1 MLLIKGT
8 FGTAILQVPVEGG
21 HEGGLVKVEY
31 KGREKMFE
39 NHQNSANNFHLS
51 AFYNNCKSLMEP
63 VTRGWKL
70 ALVYDLVWTNA
81 KTLTPPNDLPV
92 FLTAVKKIKA
102 ALSPWTRQ
110 KQKESTVNAED
121 NSHQQQIIPPNSA
134 LSSDE
139 IDKSFSGINQEDS
152 EMDQSSDEI
161 SDQENSN
168 EDENS
173 GGQSQERCDSD
184 DGGDS
189 SDEEQMKRRS
199 EEHDD
204 ESITNKNCT
213 KNVLFFVLQEKY
225 EEENLLFSRL
235 RGKDRDLAH
244 LLQCCPFL
252 DVHLAMVALKVSK
265 QGGDLDYG
273 TCRERH
279 GYCEYCCE
287 DEMIDRSVKVSRWI
301 DSANTIKDFNIKFN
315 WKEQCVGPIRN
326 LLTSRGIEPDKE
338 EEDYLEC
345 GGTTTDLF
353 YYNGILVIR
362 PKYQSMLVYHEN
374 DIHPILDRM
383 ENLLNSTP
391 SVMREEVHR
400 NITIDL
406 HQVIAYYNKP
416 QKDLRTD
423 KTNRSDLMTRL
434 FRLCTV
440 LRSRHGLDLLKML
453 ESNNDGIQSA
463 EVAKAIAEFECKVT
477 GKKVN
482 SFCVVL

>member
-39 NHQNSANNFHLS
+39 NHQNSANNFYLS

-189 SDEEQMKRRS
+189 SDENRS
-199 EEHDD
+199 EEYDSD
-204 ESITNKNCT
+204 SITNTNCT

-225 EEENLLFSRL
+225 EKENLLFSRL
-235 RGKDRDLAH
+235 RGKDRDLARI
-244 LLQCCPFL
+244 LQNCSFL

-265 QGGDLDYG
+265 QGGDSDYR
-273 TCRERH
+273 TCHDRH
-279 GYCEYCCE
+279 CDSCTG
-287 DEMIDRSVKVSRWI
+287 DETIHRSVNISRWI
-301 DSANTIKDFNIKFN
+301 DSANTIKELNIKFN
-315 WKEQCVGPIRN
+315 WKEQCVGTIRN
-326 LLTSRGIEPDKE
+326 LLTSRGIEPDF
-338 EEDYLEC
+338 EDDNYMDC
-345 GGTTTDLF
+345 GGTVTNS
-353 YYNGILVIR
+353 YYCNGILVIR

-374 DIHPILDRM
+374 DIHPLLDRM
-383 ENLLNSTP
+383 EDLLSSTP
-391 SVMREEVHR
+391 SVLREEVHR
-400 NITIDL
+400 DISSNLQQI
-406 HQVIAYYNKP
+406 IACYHKP
-416 QKDLRTD
+416 QKDFKTD
-423 KTNRSDLMTRL
+423 NNRSELMERL
-434 FRLCTV
+434 FRLCIV